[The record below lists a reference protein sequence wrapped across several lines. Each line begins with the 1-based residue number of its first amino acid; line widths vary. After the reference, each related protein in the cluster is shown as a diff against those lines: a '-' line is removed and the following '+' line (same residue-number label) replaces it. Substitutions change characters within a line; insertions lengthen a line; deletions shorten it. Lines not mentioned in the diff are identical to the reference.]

1 MLQGRRVIVCATVQ
15 SDGDYNGHVCVK
27 TMDTHRLKQGWIRIG
42 FACFVICA
50 TLDFITLLT
59 SDAYRSIMGSTYGIS
74 DVSVMCRIVLD
85 VTMTVLYGKAY
96 GKLRESGISRLTA
109 IVHGG
114 SYGLLGL
121 LMCFPLGG
129 FFLAPFTPIGVLFF
143 GSMLWSPLE
152 FTGSLV
158 VGGAFVAFNIFLAWT
173 GLRLK
178 SELPAGCV
186 G

>member
-50 TLDFITLLT
+50 TLDFIALLT

-85 VTMTVLYGKAY
+85 VTMTV
-96 GKLRESGISRLTA
+96 RSEEHT
-109 IVHGG
+109 
-114 SYGLLGL
+114 
-121 LMCFPLGG
+121 
-129 FFLAPFTPIGVLFF
+129 
-143 GSMLWSPLE
+143 
-152 FTGSLV
+152 
-158 VGGAFVAFNIFLAWT
+158 
-173 GLRLK
+173 
-178 SELPAGCV
+178 SELQSRETSRMPSSA
-186 G
+186 